1 MKTRTKTI
9 ILLLT
14 IALTLFSSVAFSSPA
29 VSEANS
35 APRETIGYDSS
46 GVIVKTE
53 NSPIV
58 VDKEDLTFHIY
69 SADRFI
75 PVQEYVRRGI
85 VTAEYTFRNPTN
97 LTVETRC
104 LFPFG
109 FVPYDESQTEADNEY
124 FKVKTNG
131 KDLDKT
137 IRHTYKADPFAK
149 FDLEEDLRYFSDD
162 FIADDTLSTD
172 LTVYEYVLDVKGANG
187 KLPTYVM
194 FSDNVKNFKYIV
206 ADNYVKY
213 EKNGDLMELVAWQD
227 GLKGGQLTL
236 AFVGEDVTDIESKFS
251 FFDDKW
257 KSVGGSVVKGKKV
270 EYNFKD
276 YALKFRPAG
285 SEVSDV
291 DWYNATIA
299 LIKSRTSTVFQKWEH
314 SLSTCLFRWYDY
326 TLTFAPEETLVNTVS
341 APLYPSATRNYVPPV
356 YSYTYLLSPAAG
368 WADFNNLTIRI
379 YTDMY
384 LLRGETRKSVTNPD
398 GSVNITGETVDF
410 TKNGGIYE
418 AYFEKLPDGDLTLF
432 ICASEKPERYKPPL
446 GKVTKIIITLSTGIG
461 LIVIATIILVVTVKK
476 QKTKGKK
483 R

>member
-1 MKTRTKTI
+1 MKTRKNAI

-14 IALTLFSSVAFSSPA
+14 MALTLFSSVVFSPPA

-75 PVQEYVRRGI
+75 PGQEYDRRGT

-109 FVPYDESQTEADNEY
+109 FVPYDESQTEADKEY

-131 KDLDKT
+131 KDADKT
-137 IRHTYKADPFAK
+137 IRHTYKADRFAK

-172 LTVYEYVLDVKGANG
+172 LTVYEYVLDVKGTNG
-187 KLPTYVM
+187 KLPTYVK
-194 FSDNVKNFKYIV
+194 FSDNVKNHKYIV

-213 EKNGDLMELVAWQD
+213 EKNGDIIELVARQD
-227 GLKGGQLTL
+227 GLKNGQLTL
-236 AFVGEDVTDIESKFS
+236 TFIGNDVADIESKFS

-257 KSVGGSVVKGKKV
+257 KSVGGRVVKGKKV

-276 YALKFRPAG
+276 YVLKFRPAG
-285 SEVSDV
+285 SDVSDV
-291 DWYNATIA
+291 DWYNATVA
-299 LIKSRTSTVFQKWEH
+299 LIKSRTSTVFQVWEL
-314 SLSTCLFRWYDY
+314 SLSTLLFRWYDY

-341 APLYPSATRNYVPPV
+341 APLYPSVNRNYVPPV

-398 GSVNITGETVDF
+398 GSVTITGETVDF
-410 TKNGGIYE
+410 AKNGGVYE
-418 AYFEKLPDGDLTLF
+418 ARFEKLPDGDLTLF
-432 ICASEKPERYKPPL
+432 LCASENPERYKPPL
-446 GKVTKIIITLSTGIG
+446 GKVTKIFIILSTGIG

>member
-1 MKTRTKTI
+1 M
-9 ILLLT
+9 
-14 IALTLFSSVAFSSPA
+14 
-29 VSEANS
+29 
-35 APRETIGYDSS
+35 
-46 GVIVKTE
+46 
-53 NSPIV
+53 
-58 VDKEDLTFHIY
+58 
-69 SADRFI
+69 
-75 PVQEYVRRGI
+75 QEYVRRGI
-85 VTAEYTFRNPTN
+85 ITAEYTFRNPTN
-97 LTVETRC
+97 LIVETRC

-109 FVPYDESQTEADNEY
+109 FVPYDESQTEADKEY

-172 LTVYEYVLDVKGANG
+172 LMVYEYVLDVKGANG
-187 KLPTYVM
+187 KLPTYVK
-194 FSDNVKNFKYIV
+194 FSDNVKNLKYIV

-213 EKNGDLMELVAWQD
+213 EKNGDITELVAWQD
-227 GLKGGQLTL
+227 GLKNGQLTL

-291 DWYNATIA
+291 DWYNATVA
-299 LIKSRTSTVFQKWEH
+299 MIKSMMTTVIGVWKH
-314 SLSTCLFRWYDY
+314 SLSTRLFRWYDY

-432 ICASEKPERYKPPL
+432 ICASEKPKGTSRRSER
-446 GKVTKIIITLSTGIG
+446 
-461 LIVIATIILVVTVKK
+461 
-476 QKTKGKK
+476 
-483 R
+483 

>member
-1 MKTRTKTI
+1 MKHRKKTI
-9 ILLLT
+9 ILLL
-14 IALTLFSSVAFSSPA
+14 IMALTLFSSVVFSPTA

-35 APRETIGYDSS
+35 APRETKGYDSS

-75 PVQEYVRRGI
+75 PVQEYVRRGT

-109 FVPYDESQTEADNEY
+109 FVPYDESQTEADKEY

-172 LTVYEYVLDVKGANG
+172 LMVYEYVLDIKGANG
-187 KLPTYVM
+187 KLPTYVK
-194 FSDNVKNFKYIV
+194 FSDNVKNLKYIV
-206 ADNYVKY
+206 FDNYVKY
-213 EKNGDLMELVAWQD
+213 EKNGDITDLVARQD

-236 AFVGEDVTDIESKFS
+236 AFVGKDVADIESKFS

-285 SEVSDV
+285 SDVSDV
-291 DWYNATIA
+291 DWYNATVA
-299 LIKSRTSTVFQKWEH
+299 LIKKQNVDGVSSVGTFVKHALVPLVRLH
-314 SLSTCLFRWYDY
+314 SYVRAGRNACQHCIRAALSVGKPQLR
-326 TLTFAPEETLVNTVS
+326 
-341 APLYPSATRNYVPPV
+341 
-356 YSYTYLLSPAAG
+356 AAG
-368 WADFNNLTIRI
+368 VFVHLSFKSRGGLGGLQQPYDTDI
-379 YTDMY
+379 YGHVLIKGRNAKERDESGRLGY
-384 LLRGETRKSVTNPD
+384 HNGGNRRLRKERRGLRGA
-398 GSVNITGETVDF
+398 F
-410 TKNGGIYE
+410 
-418 AYFEKLPDGDLTLF
+418 
-432 ICASEKPERYKPPL
+432 
-446 GKVTKIIITLSTGIG
+446 
-461 LIVIATIILVVTVKK
+461 
-476 QKTKGKK
+476 
-483 R
+483 